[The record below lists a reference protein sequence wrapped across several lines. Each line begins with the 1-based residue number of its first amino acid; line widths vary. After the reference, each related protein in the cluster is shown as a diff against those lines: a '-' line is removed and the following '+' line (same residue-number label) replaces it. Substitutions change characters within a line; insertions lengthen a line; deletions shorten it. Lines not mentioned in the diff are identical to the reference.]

1 MTQILNIDYT
11 IFLILSSLLISIL
24 LGWASI
30 KLAPGINLMDIPG
43 SAIHKT
49 HSKPIPL
56 TGGVVLIDTI
66 FLLTVFTGLWKE
78 SEVFA
83 ILVSGLIIAGF
94 GLLDDFIN
102 LAPIQK
108 LVGQFLGASLL
119 IYLGV
124 QIQFFDSPEFFYRT
138 NSSLDLWL
146 NILFTVLWIVTITNA
161 FNFIDSI
168 DGLAIGLSSVSI
180 AFFLFIS
187 ILSGQ
192 LPIIYFCSILLGIF
206 IGIYFFNAHPAKLF
220 LGDSGAQTIG
230 FLLASIAIVFDPNT
244 GNQSSTWFV
253 PILFFAVPIFDLML
267 VVISR
272 IRRKKNIYTASRD
285 HTFHRLEQRGL
296 LIQHAV
302 LIMHGVS
309 LIMSMVGYL
318 CLNLP
323 LLYANIILLLTVAL
337 GIVIII
343 KLDYHYS

>member
-1 MTQILNIDYT
+1 MNQILNFDYT
-11 IFLILSSLLISIL
+11 ILLILSSLLIAIF
-24 LGWASI
+24 LGWVSI
-30 KLAPGINLMDIPG
+30 KLAPQINLMDIPG
-43 SAIHKT
+43 SAVHKT
-49 HSKPIPL
+49 HSKPVPL
-56 TGGVVLIDTI
+56 TGGIVLIDTI
-66 FLLTVFTGLWKE
+66 FLLTIFTGLWKE
-78 SEVFA
+78 SEIFA

-102 LAPIQK
+102 LTPIQK
-108 LVGQFLGASLL
+108 LIGQFLGASLL

-138 NSSLDLWL
+138 DSTLDLWL
-146 NILFTVLWIVTITNA
+146 NILFTVLWIVAITNA

-192 LPIIYFCSILLGIF
+192 LAIIYFCSILLGIF

-253 PILFFAVPIFDLML
+253 PILFFSVPLFDLML
-267 VVISR
+267 VIISR
-272 IRRKKNIYTASRD
+272 IRRRKNIYTASHD
-285 HTFHRLEQRGL
+285 HTFHRLEQSGIS
-296 LIQHAV
+296 IQHAV

-323 LLYANIILLLTVAL
+323 SSYANIVLISTVTL
-337 GIVIII
+337 GIVTII
-343 KLDYHYS
+343 KLDCRYS